1 MIANRSMPA
10 AAVIPELAYRDVSE
24 AVGWLCDSFGFTLR
38 LRIANH
44 RAQLNVGAG
53 AIVVTQANALD
64 FQLMAGINRQ
74 IGIMV
79 RVDDVDVHF
88 ARVSRSMA
96 RLISKPTDHPYGER
110 QYACLDLGGYTWT
123 FSQTI
128 TDVAPETW
136 DGAPA

>member
-1 MIANRSMPA
+1 MPTA
-10 AAVIPELAYRDVSE
+10 VVIPELAYRDVSE

-53 AIVVTQANALD
+53 AIVVTEANALD
-64 FQLMAGINRQ
+64 FQLLAGISRQ

-79 RVDDVDVHF
+79 RVDDVDRHF
-88 ARVSRSMA
+88 EKVSRSPA
-96 RLISKPTDHPYGER
+96 RLISRPTDHPYGER
-110 QYACLDLGGYTWT
+110 QYACLDIGGYTWT

-128 TDVAPETW
+128 TDVAPTSW
-136 DGAPA
+136 GGTLA